1 VLYRSRPRLSAL
13 AARLLLLM
21 ALSTCPSVQ
30 AQESVRIGTG
40 DWVPYIDQGRTDGG
54 ALARLVRAVFQAAG
68 YQVEFMYY
76 PWDRNLLMLQN
87 GDLDAVMPYAC
98 NVARQRVSSCSD
110 PVVRGEVVLF
120 HRKDKPF
127 DWQSIADLQAY
138 RISTTLGYSYGPQFD
153 EALQAG
159 QLQVLQSHKEDTGF
173 RLLTLGRTDLHP
185 QDRAVGYAM
194 LRRLFSD
201 QVRASITH
209 HSRHLNT
216 EPLHLLFRKDDARAK
231 QLREL
236 FNAGLRRFAENGELA
251 RLQQALYSGNADQWL
266 VEP

>member
-1 VLYRSRPRLSAL
+1 MAASACL
-13 AARLLLLM
+13 NA
-21 ALSTCPSVQ
+21 Q
-30 AQESVRIGTG
+30 AQEPLRIGTG
-40 DWVPYIDQGRTDGG
+40 DWVPYVDQGRSDGG
-54 ALARLVRAVFQAAG
+54 ALARLVSAIFKAAG
-68 YQVEFMYY
+68 YQVELIYY
-76 PWDRNLLMLQN
+76 PWDRNLLMLQH

-98 NVARQRVSSCSD
+98 NAARRRVSSCSD

-127 DWQSIADLQAY
+127 DWQAIADLQPY
-138 RISTTLGYSYGPQFD
+138 RIATTLGYSYGPQFD
-153 EALQAG
+153 EAQQAG
-159 QLQVLQSHKEDTGF
+159 RLQVQQSHKEDTGF
-173 RLLTLGRTDLHP
+173 RLLSLGRTDLHP

-209 HSRHLNT
+209 HPHHLNT
-216 EPLHLLFRKDDARAK
+216 EPLHLLFRKDDARGS

-251 RLQQALYSGNADQWL
+251 RLQQALYSGSPDQWL